1 MSSLRFVFKVIF
13 VRHLTIRGSQLGFVV
28 FVCNVVLVTLVHF
41 HFCWLLNFITLHWY
55 LLLSHV
61 KNCLRFHFL
70 KFLQFDYFLNLYIY
84 TFQVFYPSSILSGDF
99 HGDVTYCFLS
109 EKYVAPLDPLT
120 RCSFQC
126 PCVGP
131 QCLEA
136 FLYIASNNVSKTW
149 KLCELFVENVW
160 PKIHW
165 LEIPHLLKCMHVLV
179 FSSTF
184 FFNLILNPSYVQINF
199 NFIHFITNIQCFDN
213 RIFKF

>member
-1 MSSLRFVFKVIF
+1 MSSLWFVFKVIL

-70 KFLQFDYFLNLYIY
+70 ITLQFNYFLNFYIY
-84 TFQVFYPSSILSGDF
+84 TFQVFYPSSILSGNF

-126 PCVGP
+126 PCVGL

-165 LEIPHLLKCMHVLV
+165 LEIPHKSKCMHVLV
-179 FSSTF
+179 FLSTF
-184 FFNLILNPSYVQINF
+184 YF
-199 NFIHFITNIQCFDN
+199 
-213 RIFKF
+213 